1 MYENEA
7 AQVRLGME
15 FLQAMTEEED
25 YLLNPTFDRC
35 LELIRMRLCSLQ
47 RILDQE
53 RKLKEIQADVNRT
66 HLKSAR

>member
-7 AQVRLGME
+7 AHVRLGIE

-35 LELIRMRLCSLQ
+35 LELIWMRRCSLQ
-47 RILDQE
+47 RILDLE
-53 RKLKEIQADVNRT
+53 RKLNEIQSDVNRT